1 MKKKKRAAQGPIL
14 AAGGIVTRGK
24 VRPLF
29 AVVRPRRQKSWVL
42 PKGKLNRD
50 ETPLDAARREA
61 IEETGHAMQVHE
73 FLGSI
78 TYETPARRKTV
89 RFWRMEA
96 SPRPVASL
104 MKDISA
110 VRWLPLPRAIAKL
123 THEHEKEFLTKAGA
137 AALKSLKRR
146 RAAKKSTTK
155 RSRPAP
161 RRAAPAKRGR
171 AATRKKTAAAS
182 RSGRPQKLIHAPR
195 QSFQPLWRWLG
206 R

>member
-1 MKKKKRAAQGPIL
+1 MKKKKRAVQGIVL

-24 VRPLF
+24 ARPLF

-50 ETPLDAARREA
+50 ETPLDAAHREA
-61 IEETGHAMQVHE
+61 VEETGHAMQVHE

-78 TYETPARRKTV
+78 TYETSARRKIV

-96 SPRPVASL
+96 SPRPVARL

-123 THEHEKEFLTKAGA
+123 THEHEKEFLTEAGA
-137 AALKSLKRR
+137 ATLKSLKRKR
-146 RAAKKSTTK
+146 VTK
-155 RSRPAP
+155 RRHPAP
-161 RRAAPAKRGR
+161 RRPVAAKRGHGP
-171 AATRKKTAAAS
+171 ARKKATAAPRPS
-182 RSGRPQKLIHAPR
+182 RTRQLIHAPR
-195 QSFQPLWRWLG
+195 PSLQPLWRWLG